1 MDVPTPADLKR
12 AQSRLALIREDIS
25 TRLWPVMQGMSSPR
39 FNELMDLMALQ
50 QYKGEQR
57 TMDNHRALDARLA
70 QADRFT
76 LGVLLRPG
84 RLFVAGE
91 PDDPHVT

>member
-25 TRLWPVMQGMSSPR
+25 TRLWPVMQGMSSPS
-39 FNELMDLMALQ
+39 FNELMDHMAALQ
-50 QYKGEQR
+50 LKGEQR
-57 TMDNHRALDARLA
+57 TMDAHLALDRRLG
-70 QADRFT
+70 QVDRRT
-76 LGVLLRPG
+76 LGVLLAPG

-91 PDDPHVT
+91 PDDPHVS